1 MSIMY
6 RHGMRTCAF
15 IAIEQQ
21 NSSAV
26 PIIGGVVGAVVVAI
40 LVVVVVILVV
50 AIVMRK
56 QGRTNFLI
64 VNNVT
69 LLGFKESGAM
79 SRYAY
84 NVINHCILLIF

>member
-1 MSIMY
+1 MA
-6 RHGMRTCAF
+6 HVH
-15 IAIEQQ
+15 
-21 NSSAV
+21 SAGPG

-40 LVVVVVILVV
+40 LIVVVVILLVV
-50 AIVMRK
+50 AIVMNKRK

-84 NVINHCILLIF
+84 NVINHDIIDILKSSVEIL